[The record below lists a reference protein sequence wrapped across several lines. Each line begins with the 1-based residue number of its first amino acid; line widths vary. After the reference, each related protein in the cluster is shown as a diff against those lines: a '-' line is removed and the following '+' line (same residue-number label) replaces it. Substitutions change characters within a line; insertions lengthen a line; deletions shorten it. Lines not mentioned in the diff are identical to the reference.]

1 MAKSGLSRHVPL
13 SPQAVCPIVLLFVAP
28 RPRAASPEGRRPTAK
43 CRGICFYKE
52 SSFSLSQPETTETR
66 YAGHGNESESTHVP
80 LAHSTRATAAAL
92 ALPPFHLS
100 TFHLSTSTP
109 QVPRTPLSPLQAPL
123 RGNFAVG
130 RRPSGPAAARC
141 RSPLLG
147 LVSSVFVRLVLRL
160 TPLRNCAGF
169 CYTSFRL
176 EKRPL

>member
-1 MAKSGLSRHVPL
+1 MILSVHKSIRN
-13 SPQAVCPIVLLFVAP
+13 
-28 RPRAASPEGRRPTAK
+28 
-43 CRGICFYKE
+43 
-52 SSFSLSQPETTETR
+52 
-66 YAGHGNESESTHVP
+66 NEKNTYFIYIHTINCVFAIRSTHVP

-100 TFHLSTSTP
+100 AFHLSTLPPFHFHLSTSTP